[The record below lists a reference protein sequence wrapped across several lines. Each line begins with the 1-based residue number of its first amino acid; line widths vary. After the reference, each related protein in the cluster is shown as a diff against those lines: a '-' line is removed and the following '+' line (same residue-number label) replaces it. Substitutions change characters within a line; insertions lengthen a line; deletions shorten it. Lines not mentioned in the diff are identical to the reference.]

1 MLSTP
6 NYGLKIYEPTDPI
19 NLETGYNNSMT
30 TLDNNLLL
38 LHNDCNAIKS
48 TLDSLQNDMNGST
61 VLRAEQITY
70 NATGVSGSCL
80 LSANRVKG
88 ANIATVTYNN
98 ATMTINSSVS
108 TYVPLYILPADMHPL
123 STHWQTIC
131 YYPTGA
137 RISLMVTWDG
147 IVRLSVINSNS
158 QKTLPGNFGA
168 SIAFVC
174 QEQY

>member
-6 NYGLKIYEPTDPI
+6 NYGFKIYEPTDHV

-30 TLDNNLLL
+30 TLDNELLL
-38 LHNDCNAIKS
+38 LNNACDANKTS
-48 TLDSLQNDMNGST
+48 LTNLQNELNGST
-61 VLRAEQITY
+61 VLRAESITY

-108 TYVPLYILPADMHPL
+108 TYVPLYTLPKGMHPL

-147 IVRLSVINSNS
+147 IVRLSVINSSS